1 MYHTLP
7 EAVPA
12 TEGQR
17 FGEAQYVIIA
27 IPMHTLWSREPQF
40 VIPIDDLSVC
50 FHLGAAQRVVL

>member
-1 MYHTLP
+1 M
-7 EAVPA
+7 AVPA

-27 IPMHTLWSREPQF
+27 IPIHTLWSPDPQF

-50 FHLGAAQRVVL
+50 FHLGAAQRAVL